1 MARRD
6 QPTRLCFSNLLNKEQ
21 VDMKIQS
28 LRLQIVQINDEIRSL
43 EEYKNNR
50 CLPVSKLPP
59 EVLST
64 IFESIAITIEDD
76 LEPYSDLLSA
86 TQVCRLWRRVAL
98 DSPRIWSFIYC
109 SATPC
114 LVDLFLERSKAA
126 PLHLLGSSPGDNVP
140 VNVLNILNHL
150 HRLKEINL
158 EGCEADWSS
167 RIISQGAPQLESLSL
182 SNYGEIARF
191 HPSADG
197 FPVLQHLELSGF
209 VYTSTVAS
217 LTTLRSL
224 TITAEGSVD
233 KSQFPSCSEFLAILA
248 CLPNLSELSLARAF
262 ARLEG
267 PLPLSSVR
275 LTHLTRLSIWD
286 ADIRILGMMVC
297 ITAPQL
303 NTIDLHHSGKASA
316 EIATPVVA
324 AIFEKL
330 PTFATSRSALT
341 LGVGGSSFARV
352 ELWDDCV
359 TSGTAKRAPFFEMV
373 IYGTGDLRTEESVLT
388 LFPST
393 TYPPTLHFPPSIQIA
408 SDHAQYAPLRRIL
421 RQLTRVTEVRTSGLT
436 ALTNLLDDT
445 HPISLPSL
453 KQIVLETDYSSMDKQ
468 KLLAKFA
475 EQLKVR
481 KGLHDVAIETFV
493 IFDASKQLAP
503 ADLKLFEGLVKVS
516 KRQTKRRDQ
525 RIF

>member
-1 MARRD
+1 
-6 QPTRLCFSNLLNKEQ
+6 
-21 VDMKIQS
+21 MKIQS

-64 IFESIAITIEDD
+64 IFESIAMTIEED

-86 TQVCRLWRRVAL
+86 TQVCRLWRQVAL

-109 SATPC
+109 SAPPR
-114 LVDLFLERSKAA
+114 LVDLLLERSKAA
-126 PLHLLGSSPGDNVP
+126 PLHLLYSGDNVP
-140 VNVLNILNHL
+140 ENVEKL
-150 HRLKEINL
+150 
-158 EGCEADWSS
+158 S

-182 SNYGEIARF
+182 DASEEIDRF
-191 HPSADG
+191 EPPVDA
-197 FPVLQHLELSGF
+197 FPVLQHLELFGF
-209 VYTSTVAS
+209 VYTPSVAS

-224 TITAEGSVD
+224 IINASRTS
-233 KSQFPSCSEFLAILA
+233 
-248 CLPNLSELSLARAF
+248 LPNLSKLSLTEA
-262 ARLEG
+262 LTSSDG
-267 PLPLSSVR
+267 PLPSSSVR
-275 LTHLTRLSIWD
+275 LAHLTSLYIQD
-286 ADIRILGMMVC
+286 ADIRNIGLMAC

-303 NTIDLHHSGKASA
+303 KTIDLHHSGKASA

-324 AIFEKL
+324 AIFQKL
-330 PTFATSRSALT
+330 PTLTTSYSALT

-373 IYGTGDLRTEESVLT
+373 IHGTGDLRTEESILT
-388 LFPST
+388 LFPPT

-408 SDHAQYAPLRRIL
+408 SDHSRYAPLRRIL
-421 RQLTRVTEVRTSGLT
+421 RQLTRVTEVRTSGLG
-436 ALTNLLDDT
+436 ALTNLLDDA

-453 KQIVLETDYSSMDKQ
+453 KQIVLETDYDCMDKQ
-468 KLLAKFA
+468 ELLAKFV

-481 KGLHDVAIETFV
+481 KGLHDVEIETFV
-493 IFDASKQLAP
+493 VFDIKKQLTP

-516 KRQTKRRDQ
+516 KRKTKRRDQ
-525 RIF
+525 HVF